1 MTRLTKHG
9 NFNLKN
15 TSKMIRNT
23 SLLIICILL
32 TFAFGSTA
40 QQANI
45 PAYENYSL
53 PIDER
58 VDDLISRMTI
68 EEKASQ
74 MMDAAKEL
82 PKLNVPQYGWWSEAL
97 HGVARAGKATVFP
110 QAIGMAATFDPEL
123 IKEVSTAIS
132 DEGRAMYNVAVKRGF
147 HEICQGLTFWSP
159 NVNIFRDPRWGRGHE
174 TYGEDPF
181 LTGTIGAA
189 FVQGMQGDNPK
200 YLKTAA
206 CAKHYAVHS
215 GPEGLRHEFNA
226 VVSDKD
232 LYETYLPA
240 FKALV
245 DVNVEAVMC
254 AYNRTDD
261 EPCCG
266 SNRLLTR
273 ILRNDWGFKGHVVSD
288 CGALA
293 NIHGDHHFTKT
304 AEETVALAIKNQVN
318 LNCGDTYKSIPS
330 AVKQGLVTE
339 AEVDLALH
347 KLLKTRFKLG
357 MFDPDG
363 VNPYSKLGQEVVHSE
378 AHKALARKVAQ
389 KSIVLLKN
397 NGVLPLAHDIQ
408 SVFVTGPMAGNVDVL
423 MGNYYGVSDDMTT
436 ILAGIAGKIAPGSKI
451 NYRYGIL
458 PDHENPNQM
467 DWSTGMTRESEVT
480 IAVLGISP
488 MNEGEEGEAIS
499 SPDKGD
505 RMDTRLPE
513 SQLNYLKKLRKAAGN
528 KKIVVVLTGGSA
540 ITSPEIQ
547 ELADAILFV
556 WYPGE
561 QGGKAVSDVLFGDAN
576 PCGRLPM
583 TFPKSIN
590 DIPAFENY
598 SMVGRTYRYMEKEPL
613 YPFGFGLSYTKFS
626 YSNLKLSTD
635 KIKKGESVT
644 ASFTLTNNGKI
655 AGDEVA
661 QLYIKDLHSTYRV
674 PIESLKGIKKIN
686 LESGK
691 SQEISFIITPDLMS
705 SIDETGRTKL
715 EKGDIQLT
723 IGGASPGK
731 RSIDLGASEFL
742 KATFAVK

>member
-1 MTRLTKHG
+1 
-9 NFNLKN
+9 
-15 TSKMIRNT
+15 MIRQLN
-23 SLLIICILL
+23 LLLVCFLM
-32 TFAFGSTA
+32 TFTLVLKA
-40 QQANI
+40 QKNDIA
-45 PAYENYSL
+45 PYMNYSL
-53 PIDER
+53 PVDDR
-58 VDDLISRMTI
+58 VDDLIKRMSI

-74 MMDAAKEL
+74 MMDAASEL
-82 PKLNVPQYGWWSEAL
+82 PKLNIPRYGWWSEAL
-97 HGVARAGKATVFP
+97 HGVARAGTATVFP

-159 NVNIFRDPRWGRGHE
+159 NINIFRDPRWGRGHE
-174 TYGEDPF
+174 TFGEDPF
-181 LTGTIGAA
+181 LSGTIGSA

-240 FKALV
+240 FKTLV

-304 AEETVALAIKNQVN
+304 EEETVALAIKNQVN
-318 LNCGDTYKSIPS
+318 LNCGDTYKAIPS

-339 AEVDLALH
+339 AEVDQALH

-363 VNPYSKLGQEVVHSE
+363 VNPYSKLGQESVHNE
-378 AHKALARKVAQ
+378 AHKQLARKVAQ

-397 NGVLPLAHDIQ
+397 NGALPIAHDCKN
-408 SVFVTGPMAGNVDVL
+408 VFVTGPMAGNIDVL
-423 MGNYYGVSDDMTT
+423 ISNYYGISDDMPT
-436 ILAGIAGKIAPGSKI
+436 ILEGIAGKIAPGSKI
-451 NYRYGIL
+451 GYRYGIL
-458 PDHENPNQM
+458 PDRENLNPM
-467 DWSTGMTRESEVT
+467 DWSTGMARDADVT
-480 IAVLGISP
+480 VAVLGVSP
-488 MNEGEEGEAIS
+488 MNEGEEGEAIAS
-499 SPDKGD
+499 ADKGD
-505 RMDTRLPE
+505 RLDTRLPE
-513 SQLNYLKKLRKAAGN
+513 SQLNYLKKLRKAAGK

-540 ITSPEIQ
+540 ITSPEIE

-561 QGGKAVSDVLFGDAN
+561 QGGKAIADILFGDAN
-576 PCGRLPM
+576 PSGRLPI

-590 DIPAFENY
+590 DLPAFENY
-598 SMVGRTYRYMEKEPL
+598 SMIGRTYRYMEKEPL
-613 YPFGFGLSYTKFS
+613 FPFGFGLSYTKFS
-626 YSNLKLSTD
+626 YSSLKLSSD
-635 KIKKGESVT
+635 KIKKGESLT
-644 ASFTLTNNGKI
+644 ASFTVTNTGQL

-661 QLYIKDLHSTYRV
+661 QLYISDLHSTFRV
-674 PIESLKGIKKIN
+674 PIQSLKGIKKVN
-686 LESGK
+686 LEPGATK
-691 SQEISFIITPDLMS
+691 EISFVITPEMMS
-705 SIDETGRTKL
+705 SIDETGKTQL
-715 EKGDIQLT
+715 EKGNIQLT

-731 RSIDLGASEFL
+731 RSLDLGASDFL
-742 KATFAVK
+742 KGIVAIK